1 MIYLKLMR
9 QYAKFLIP
17 LLLLIAIFFIFR
29 GIYKIGYSTGKI
41 EGINEQKLIFEIEQ
55 AKANQ
60 LQDERINNIK
70 KTLNKAK
77 SLKHAKI
84 NNDNSDLSNDILLNA
99 LE

>member
-1 MIYLKLMR
+1 MIYLKLIR
-9 QYAKFLIP
+9 SYSKYLIP

-55 AKANQ
+55 AKALQ

-77 SLKHAKI
+77 TLKHAKI
-84 NNDNSDLSNDILLNA
+84 NIDNSDLPDSILLRA

>member
-1 MIYLKLMR
+1 MIYFKLIR
-9 QYAKFLIP
+9 PYAKYLIP
-17 LLLLIAIFFIFR
+17 ILLLIAIFFIFR

-55 AKANQ
+55 AKAEK

-70 KTLNKAK
+70 KTLKKTK
-77 SLKHAKI
+77 SFKNEKI
-84 NNDNSDLSNDILLNA
+84 NIDNSDLSNDVLLNA

>member
-1 MIYLKLMR
+1 MIYFK
-9 QYAKFLIP
+9 YAKFLIP
-17 LLLLIAIFFIFR
+17 LLLLIEIFFIFR
-29 GIYKIGYSTGKI
+29 WIYKIGYSTGKI

-55 AKANQ
+55 AKAEK

-84 NNDNSDLSNDILLNA
+84 NIDNSDLPDSILLRA

>member
-1 MIYLKLMR
+1 MIYFKLMR
-9 QYAKFLIP
+9 PYAKFLIP

-55 AKANQ
+55 AKAEK

-77 SLKHAKI
+77 FKYAKI
-84 NNDNSDLSNDILLNA
+84 NIDNSDLSNDVLLNA

>member
-1 MIYLKLMR
+1 MLIRPYSK
-9 QYAKFLIP
+9 YLIP
-17 LLLLIAIFFIFR
+17 LLFLIAIFFIFR

-55 AKANQ
+55 AKAEKQ
-60 LQDERINNIK
+60 QDERINNIK

-77 SLKHAKI
+77 SKHAKI
-84 NNDNSDLSNDILLNA
+84 NIDNSDLSNDVLLNA